1 MTKQSSGET
10 TIAAQATAQGSGAIA
25 IVRLSGPASLDI
37 VRRIFRPASGRIDEF
52 VPWRLR
58 HGRVVDAEGEPLDD
72 VLCVFMPAPHTY
84 TGEDCAEIQCH
95 GGQAVVNQILSSCIA
110 AGAEPARRGE
120 FSYRAFLNGRMDLSQ
135 AEAVAEMISAPGREA
150 MRLSLKRLDGTLG
163 RRVDEVRES
172 LEECR
177 VQISLAVDFPD
188 DEVEPLPREH
198 FAGVVQNAVSSLGEL
213 LTGARRARLV
223 EKGAHVVL
231 AGEVNAGKSSLMN
244 ALLGRSRALVTS
256 IPGTTRDFLE
266 EDLELN
272 GLPVRIVDTAGLRSA
287 SDPVEALG
295 IESSRRQIG
304 DADCLLFVVDG
315 AANTD
320 PEAYLRSDVFL
331 DAWKKSGTCPFLLV
345 WNKTDLRP
353 APSFLKDWKGDGS
366 RPAACVAISAEKSV
380 NLDALAERV
389 RSFLIKDAPQGEDVA
404 PNIRQTTSLEAAL
417 NELNGLLGDI
427 ADGLPYDV
435 LSVRLDLACVHLRDV
450 VGLGTSQDV
459 LNRVFSSFCIGK

>member
-52 VPWRLR
+52 VPWKLR
-58 HGRVVDAEGEPLDD
+58 HGRVLDAEGEPLDD

-188 DEVEPLPREH
+188 DEVETLPREH

-223 EKGAHVVL
+223 EKGAHVVIMDMPL
-231 AGEVNAGKSSLMN
+231 LDTRQGKDLMGTFIADLVLQILSFVAQN
-244 ALLGRSRALVTS
+244 ERESIRKRQAQGIAAAKARGVHLGRPSSARPDNFSKIVRAWEAQKIT
-256 IPGTTRDFLE
+256 FE
-266 EDLELN
+266 
-272 GLPVRIVDTAGLRSA
+272 
-287 SDPVEALG
+287 EALH
-295 IESSRRQIG
+295 
-304 DADCLLFVVDG
+304 
-315 AANTD
+315 
-320 PEAYLRSDVFL
+320 RS
-331 DAWKKSGTCPFLLV
+331 
-345 WNKTDLRP
+345 
-353 APSFLKDWKGDGS
+353 
-366 RPAACVAISAEKSV
+366 
-380 NLDALAERV
+380 
-389 RSFLIKDAPQGEDVA
+389 
-404 PNIRQTTSLEAAL
+404 
-417 NELNGLLGDI
+417 
-427 ADGLPYDV
+427 
-435 LSVRLDLACVHLRDV
+435 
-450 VGLGTSQDV
+450 GLGQSTFYRRLREYRLEV
-459 LNRVFSSFCIGK
+459 GEERRK